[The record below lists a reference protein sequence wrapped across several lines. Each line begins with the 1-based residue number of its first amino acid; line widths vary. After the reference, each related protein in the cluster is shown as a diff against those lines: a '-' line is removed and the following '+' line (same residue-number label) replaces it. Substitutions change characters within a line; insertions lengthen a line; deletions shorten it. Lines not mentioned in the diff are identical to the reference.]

1 MQVHSASPE
10 ELLAS
15 LEEAAQPLLFPS
27 ESDHPLRPFR
37 WDGGDVPS
45 PSALRAA
52 RGAAA
57 ETPVEVTTVGDFF
70 APVLEPAEEAGDAA
84 LTDAGRYRQLVAL
97 LEAHLTDLRVYR
109 VGSVDIDVYVLGR
122 HPSGAWLGLRTKV
135 VET

>member
-1 MQVHSASPE
+1 MQVHTASPE

-27 ESDHPLRPFR
+27 ESDHPLQPFR
-37 WDGGDVPS
+37 WDGDAPS
-45 PSALRAA
+45 PEALRAA
-52 RGAAA
+52 QGAAA
-57 ETPVEVTTVGDFF
+57 EAPVEVTTVGDFF

-84 LTDAGRYRQLVAL
+84 LADAGRFRRLVAL
-97 LEAHLTDLRVYR
+97 LEDHLTDLRVYR